1 MENCNDQLLDDMCP
15 IFFFLKRVFYIR
27 LLNAKNLTALKKNK
41 MLKIYLLSVLLV
53 HVR

>member
-27 LLNAKNLTALKKNK
+27 LFNAKNLTALKKTK
-41 MLKIYLLSVLLV
+41 C
-53 HVR
+53 

>member
-27 LLNAKNLTALKKNK
+27 LFNAKNLPTPKKK
-41 MLKIYLLSVLLV
+41 TKC
-53 HVR
+53 